1 MIKTYVTILDYVYLI
16 IRIERFILIPEI
28 ENWYIKVFL
37 YLYLSMYIN
46 RSENLRILIIL
57 NENIIQGTLF
67 KYFFIKFIVIRF
79 Q

>member
-37 YLYLSMYIN
+37 YLYLSMYIK